1 MFFIFS
7 CCIDENI
14 LKKSKI
20 LLKVLKR
27 IDKKEWESWIINI
40 KFHMIIEMTMETSL
54 KQMGFQLVWMKNLE
68 APLGSDLEI
77 SWS

>member
-7 CCIDENI
+7 CFIDKNI

-27 IDKKEWESWIINI
+27 MVKKEWKSWIINV
-40 KFHMIIEMTMETSL
+40 KFHMIIEMTMERSL
-54 KQMGFQLVWMKNLE
+54 KPMGFQLVWMKNLE
-68 APLGSDLEI
+68 APLGGVLEI
-77 SWS
+77 SCS